1 MAQMVRGTVYKRC
14 GCRDS
19 ATGKR
24 KVPTCDQLPR
34 HGHGSWYLSLE
45 MPVGMAGERRRP
57 RLGGHRSRHQ
67 AELALRR
74 LQTHHVR
81 PRVRRGGP
89 LGAGCGT
96 GWLIACRC
104 VPPIRFHD
112 LRHGAATLAQPEL
125 PDPPLP
131 GPAGTARVLAV
142 GADLKAIQDMPA
154 TPASCSPPTPTP
166 VCCPKSHAR
175 PRRASPPW

>member
-34 HGHGSWYLSLE
+34 PGHGSWYLSLE

-74 LQTHHVR
+74 LQT
-81 PRVRRGGP
+81 PSPATGT
-89 LGAGCGT
+89 AGWTT
-96 GWLIACRC
+96 GVW
-104 VPPIRFHD
+104 
-112 LRHGAATLAQPEL
+112 LRHWLADRVSL
-125 PDPPLP
+125 RTADPVPRP
-131 GPAGTARVLAV
+131 PARRRHPGTAR
-142 GADLKAIQDMPA
+142 A
-154 TPASCSPPTPTP
+154 T
-166 VCCPKSHAR
+166 
-175 PRRASPPW
+175 